1 MTLGI
6 DLVGTSLESGTKS
19 YNLNFCENLNNE
31 NFSEKIIIFLTKDYY
46 KNLEKKN
53 NKKITYKIKP
63 NFLSISFFR
72 ILWMQLILPIEIKIN
87 KIDKFFSPMNFGP
100 ILICLLNVRLF
111 LGLHS
116 NLPWIFLNKMPGPYV
131 KNFLIKLLTQF
142 SIKICEKLIVNS
154 YYAKKEIVDLL
165 KLKDKNVFPV
175 YLGIDKKYL
184 SINKNFEKSLENFDY
199 EDYFVSVLSCVRY
212 HNIINLL
219 KSFKLFKKENNGKLK
234 FVLVLQVLDKNYFRE
249 IKNYINDN
257 FENNEVIILMNLN
270 IIFLKKL
277 YKKANFYIF
286 SSYSEVFGLTSLEA
300 MSQKC
305 PVLISKNS
313 ALPEINANAAMYFDP
328 DDVTD
333 IKNKMNEIA
342 NNKELRLNLIE
353 LGLKNIDKFDWKKN
367 IRETMKVLEI

>member
-257 FENNEVIILMNLN
+257 FENDEVIILMNLN
-270 IIFLKKL
+270 IVYLKKL

>member
-31 NFSEKIIIFLTKDYY
+31 NFSEKIIIFLTNDYY

-131 KNFLIKLLTQF
+131 KNFLIKLLTQY

-257 FENNEVIILMNLN
+257 FENDEVIILMNLN
-270 IIFLKKL
+270 IVYLKKL

>member
-100 ILICLLNVRLF
+100 IFICLLNVRLF

-184 SINKNFEKSLENFDY
+184 FINKNFEKSLENFDY

-219 KSFKLFKKENNGKLK
+219 KSFKLFKKENNRKLK

-257 FENNEVIILMNLN
+257 FENDEVIILMNLN
-270 IIFLKKL
+270 IVYLKKL

>member
-1 MTLGI
+1 MR
-6 DLVGTSLESGTKS
+6 S
-19 YNLNFCENLNNE
+19 
-31 NFSEKIIIFLTKDYY
+31 
-46 KNLEKKN
+46 
-53 NKKITYKIKP
+53 
-63 NFLSISFFR
+63 
-72 ILWMQLILPIEIKIN
+72 
-87 KIDKFFSPMNFGP
+87 
-100 ILICLLNVRLF
+100 
-111 LGLHS
+111 
-116 NLPWIFLNKMPGPYV
+116 
-131 KNFLIKLLTQF
+131 
-142 SIKICEKLIVNS
+142 
-154 YYAKKEIVDLL
+154 
-165 KLKDKNVFPV
+165 
-175 YLGIDKKYL
+175 
-184 SINKNFEKSLENFDY
+184 
-199 EDYFVSVLSCVRY
+199 
-212 HNIINLL
+212 NII
-219 KSFKLFKKENNGKLK
+219 
-234 FVLVLQVLDKNYFRE
+234 VLVLQVLDKNYFRE

-257 FENNEVIILMNLN
+257 FENDEVIILMNLN
-270 IIFLKKL
+270 IVYLKKL

>member
-100 ILICLLNVRLF
+100 IFICLLNVRLF

-184 SINKNFEKSLENFDY
+184 FINKNFEKSLENFDY

-257 FENNEVIILMNLN
+257 FENDEVIILMNLN
-270 IIFLKKL
+270 IVYLKKL